1 MKTEYTKMKYYHII
15 LPLLVACLLGA
26 CTAEGPE
33 IKDMKASSYRV
44 QLGGRQRDF
53 SITAKNGSVSVSVE
67 ANCFWTVTE
76 TSDDSDAFSC
86 SPTKGEGSKTLNV
99 TAADNTTVQE
109 RKASYRFTTADGV
122 SMDFHVTQ
130 AAGDISL
137 NVTPTALE
145 FESKAEVQT
154 KTFMVT
160 CNTNWEIKRAG
171 DFSWF
176 SIDRNIGSSG
186 DFTITVTTD
195 ERQPLTRQEATLTIT
210 SGSVSRTVTVSRMA
224 LAVTFGITPQE
235 ISVSALGE
243 TVEVQVTSNTAWTVK
258 EIVTKD
264 NWISPVGA
272 TGATGSGTLR
282 LQCDENKSE
291 APRTAVVTIG
301 TSDGTTQEERTCT
314 ITQQAGTRPVIDT
327 FDPVSTSRTTANVN
341 YAVSSTTFPVTAVS
355 IDYVM
360 VTLEEGQEL
369 TEADFEALPGKVH
382 KDASNLKSGTFSL
395 TDLVSG
401 ATYAIRL
408 TATNKVGDT
417 SVLKVFETQSQ
428 PGKDDNTPPGFDD
441 GE

>member
-1 MKTEYTKMKYYHII
+1 MRS
-15 LPLLVACLLGA
+15 LVRLLLVPCVLLVLAA
-26 CTAEGPE
+26 CTAEGPD
-33 IKDMKASSYRV
+33 IKGLTASSHRV
-44 QLGGRQRDF
+44 QLDQAKNPTYPMEASGADVQVK
-53 SITAKNGSVSVSVE
+53 ITADCTWSVAQTGGEQGV
-67 ANCFWTVTE
+67 FILGQ
-76 TSDDSDAFSC
+76 TSG
-86 SPTKGEGSKTLNV
+86 K
-99 TAADNTTVQE
+99 DNTTLTITASENPTVAE
-109 RKASYRFTTADGV
+109 RTGLFTITYEDGISQQFTVRQKAGNV
-122 SMDFHVTQ
+122 SLT
-130 AAGDISL
+130 
-137 NVTPTALE
+137 VTPSALE

-154 KTFMVT
+154 KTFIVT

-176 SIDRNIGSSG
+176 SIDRDSGSSG

-210 SGSVSRTVTVSRMA
+210 SGSVSRMVTVSRMA

-355 IDYVM
+355 IDYAM

-408 TATNKVGDT
+408 TATNKVDDT

-428 PGKDDNTPPGFDD
+428 PGKDDNTPPGFEED
-441 GE
+441 